1 MYIYQFAF
9 FRQAQTEITKAATNF
24 KKSAGKF
31 AYAQPLFN
39 NHDFTI
45 SILKSCVLFAQ
56 SQIAFDVLFAADQ
69 NSQQRSYEVQPNL
82 QFKGQ
87 NGQQILALEIHLN
100 SKIVHTCT
108 IITTL

>member
-82 QFKGQ
+82 QF
-87 NGQQILALEIHLN
+87 
-100 SKIVHTCT
+100 
-108 IITTL
+108 